1 MYFCTP
7 RCFIRDFR
15 IEDIPTVMTYRNDLE
30 WMKYQGFK
38 NMEKAAYI
46 KRTAAYKKFSE
57 GKNLA
62 VVHTLDERLIGDIYL
77 KMKQIFSGSVTRSIL
92 MSLKKDTAQK

>member
-38 NMEKAAYI
+38 NREKAAYI
-46 KRTAAYKKFSE
+46 K
-57 GKNLA
+57 
-62 VVHTLDERLIGDIYL
+62 
-77 KMKQIFSGSVTRSIL
+77 
-92 MSLKKDTAQK
+92 

>member
-30 WMKYQGFK
+30 WEVPRFQKQGKSCVYQ
-38 NMEKAAYI
+38 
-46 KRTAAYKKFSE
+46 RTAAYKKF
-57 GKNLA
+57 
-62 VVHTLDERLIGDIYL
+62 
-77 KMKQIFSGSVTRSIL
+77 F
-92 MSLKKDTAQK
+92 

>member
-38 NMEKAAYI
+38 NRKKLRISKNCCIQKVFLKAKI
-46 KRTAAYKKFSE
+46 
-57 GKNLA
+57 
-62 VVHTLDERLIGDIYL
+62 
-77 KMKQIFSGSVTRSIL
+77 
-92 MSLKKDTAQK
+92 

>member
-38 NMEKAAYI
+38 TGKSCVYQ
-46 KRTAAYKKFSE
+46 RTAAYKKF
-57 GKNLA
+57 
-62 VVHTLDERLIGDIYL
+62 
-77 KMKQIFSGSVTRSIL
+77 F
-92 MSLKKDTAQK
+92 